1 MRDALLRISLSYHE
15 LVGSSKIILL
25 FVISMLA
32 LILIDENEEDF
43 SKRRRM
49 NPAVFLLSLWSG
61 ISYTFVRLFSGR
73 KRAVLCFGLIFA
85 AVSIYLSGSFV
96 ISEEAYHASVYYYTN
111 NLISVLSVVCI
122 LSYFVIYYMI
132 SRQLFTLKQDR
143 AIYMVII
150 LWLHL
155 FDFYSE
161 KAAGFS
167 LFLSPVT
174 ISSIVIHDLLPLL
187 LWLYLIYEE
196 KIKEIFVVEE
206 SDDTDIEEIPEE
218 WDMKKHKILN
228 IRNMAIAFALLLV
241 LFVASVFVLNN
252 KINSL
257 YDATVVLENAA
268 NTKMS
273 VYELKG
279 DDEDV
284 LLTVMVS
291 PEGTVTVVGGGSETE
306 GVNTYEFIKKYT
318 DKVDKW
324 YLYGDDDENKGA
336 YDFCKDKGLKITE
349 TYVISG
355 VEKL

>member
-1 MRDALLRISLSYHE
+1 
-15 LVGSSKIILL
+15 
-25 FVISMLA
+25 
-32 LILIDENEEDF
+32 
-43 SKRRRM
+43 
-49 NPAVFLLSLWSG
+49 
-61 ISYTFVRLFSGR
+61 
-73 KRAVLCFGLIFA
+73 
-85 AVSIYLSGSFV
+85 
-96 ISEEAYHASVYYYTN
+96 
-111 NLISVLSVVCI
+111 
-122 LSYFVIYYMI
+122 
-132 SRQLFTLKQDR
+132 
-143 AIYMVII
+143 
-150 LWLHL
+150 
-155 FDFYSE
+155 
-161 KAAGFS
+161 
-167 LFLSPVT
+167 
-174 ISSIVIHDLLPLL
+174 
-187 LWLYLIYEE
+187 
-196 KIKEIFVVEE
+196 
-206 SDDTDIEEIPEE
+206 
-218 WDMKKHKILN
+218 MKKHKILN

-306 GVNTYEFIKKYT
+306 GVNTYEFIKKYA